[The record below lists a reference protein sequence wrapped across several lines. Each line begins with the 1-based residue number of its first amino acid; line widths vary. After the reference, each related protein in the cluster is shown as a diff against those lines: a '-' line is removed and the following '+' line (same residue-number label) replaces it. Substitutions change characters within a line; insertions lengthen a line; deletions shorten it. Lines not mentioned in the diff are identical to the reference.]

1 MREMVTYIP
10 AMSFEKM
17 QDYQSNEQESP
28 GQRSH
33 KVRRRLGIFV
43 MFMGTASLVVTF
55 LGWQVATITDASTE
69 FALPFLGAIAGVF
82 LAIMLAVVLLVF
94 LNPWLEEE
102 DWK

>member
-1 MREMVTYIP
+1 MR
-10 AMSFEKM
+10 FEKM
-17 QDYQSNEQESP
+17 QDYQFNEQASP
-28 GQRSH
+28 SQRSYR
-33 KVRRRLGIFV
+33 VRRRLGIFV

-55 LGWQVATITDASTE
+55 LGWQVASMTDVSTD

-82 LAIMLAVVLLVF
+82 LALMLAVVLLVF

>member
-1 MREMVTYIP
+1 MG
-10 AMSFEKM
+10 FEKT
-17 QDYQSNEQESP
+17 QGHQFNQQESP
-28 GQRSH
+28 SQRSH
-33 KVRRRLGIFV
+33 RGRRRLGIFV

>member
-1 MREMVTYIP
+1 
-10 AMSFEKM
+10 MSFEKT
-17 QDYQSNEQESP
+17 QDYQFNQQESP
-28 GQRSH
+28 SQRSH

-55 LGWQVATITDASTE
+55 LGWQVANITDASTE

-94 LNPWLEEE
+94 LNPWFEEE

>member
-1 MREMVTYIP
+1 
-10 AMSFEKM
+10 MSFEKT
-17 QDYQSNEQESP
+17 QDHQCNQQESTS
-28 GQRSH
+28 QRSYR
-33 KVRRRLGIFV
+33 VRRRLGIFV

-55 LGWQVATITDASTE
+55 LGWQVANITDASTE

>member
-1 MREMVTYIP
+1 
-10 AMSFEKM
+10 MSFEKM
-17 QDYQSNEQESP
+17 QDSHYNEQESFS
-28 GQRSH
+28 QRSART
-33 KVRRRLGIFV
+33 RRRLGMFV

-55 LGWQVATITDASTE
+55 LGWQVASMANVTTD

-82 LAIMLAVVLLVF
+82 IAIMLAVVLLVF